1 MQLKKFA
8 GWFLKSNEP
17 RAQNARRIVKLIFI
31 LGLFIALFWIVPVS
45 SVVQVLL
52 TVNIWCFLIGVALG
66 LVALLLTSMQL
77 LPLVHNQGIK
87 RSLAQI
93 FEINLAVKFYL
104 LFTPS
109 NLIASGIRWY
119 RFAQPEGKVIESFV
133 ALAFFRL
140 FDMFLTLTIGLS
152 FLLLSANQSIQ
163 VNPAWVALPI
173 ITIIIAWVVITRY
186 SLRIYRW
193 LKTRMAM
200 WMKSRDDQPGK
211 LAILRGKGLLVI
223 LAKFEKLL
231 SAASAYAD
239 MPGRQLLGSVFSGTS
254 SALVSIASGVILAMA
269 LGIDLGFLTMGWIQS
284 IVSLTAQLPFTMAEG
299 LGVREVTLV
308 AVLSLFGINAEQALA
323 LSFLIFTRSLIIA
336 LIGGIFEA
344 IRILK
349 HRRVT
354 MLDTIQDKPN
364 EL

>member
-1 MQLKKFA
+1 MQLKKFL
-8 GWFLKSNEP
+8 GWLIRSNEP
-17 RAQNARRIVKLIFI
+17 RAQNARRVVKLII
-31 LGLFIALFWIVPVS
+31 LFGLFAALFWIVPVS
-45 SVVQVLL
+45 SVIQVLR
-52 TVNIWCFLIGVALG
+52 TVDPGYLLIGVGLG
-66 LVALLLTSMQL
+66 FVALLLTSVQL
-77 LPLVHNQGIK
+77 LPLVHNQGIR

-163 VNPAWVALPI
+163 VNPIWVALPI
-173 ITIIIAWVVITRY
+173 VTIIIAWVVITRY
-186 SLRIYRW
+186 SLQIYRGV
-193 LKTRMAM
+193 KIRMI
-200 WMKSRDDQPGK
+200 SLVNNRGSQPGK
-211 LAILRGKGLLVI
+211 WAVLKGKSFQVI

-239 MPGRQLLGSVFSGTS
+239 MPGWQLLGSILSGTTA
-254 SALVSIASGVILAMA
+254 ALVGIASGVILAMA

-284 IVSLTAQLPFTMAEG
+284 IVSLTAQLPFAMAEG

-308 AVLSLFGINAEQALA
+308 AVLSLYDVTAEQALA

-336 LIGGIFEA
+336 LIGGVLEA
-344 IRILK
+344 VGAFK
-349 HRRVT
+349 HRRVE
-354 MLDTIQDKPN
+354 MLDPIRDKPK